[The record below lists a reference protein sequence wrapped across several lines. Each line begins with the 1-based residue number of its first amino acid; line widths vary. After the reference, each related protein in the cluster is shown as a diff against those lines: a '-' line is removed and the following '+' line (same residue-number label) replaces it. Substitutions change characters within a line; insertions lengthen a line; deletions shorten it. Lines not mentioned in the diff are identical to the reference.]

1 LPVEV
6 RSSEGLGLGRAEGEA
21 QIAVRQ
27 ELWGLGGKPCFGEAA
42 RRGIRS
48 AQDQATDKPENV
60 ASRTG
65 MEHGPPEGE
74 QAIEAKVSP
83 LVREAPACAL
93 TTRTE
98 HSNATKAQAS

>member
-1 LPVEV
+1 MPVEV
-6 RSSEGLGLGRAEGEA
+6 RSSEGLGLGPAEGEPQMA
-21 QIAVRQ
+21 LRK
-27 ELWGLGGKPCFGEAA
+27 ELGGKPCLGEAA

-48 AQDQATDKPENV
+48 AQDQATDKPESV

-93 TTRTE
+93 TTRAE
-98 HSNATKAQAS
+98 HFNATRAQASWA